1 MNTLR
6 VKIALLL
13 VVAIVTVVGL
23 LTAVLFYLLGPPQ
36 RLHSL
41 APVAQQIE
49 TLVRVVDEG
58 SQRHCHRSRAGAGS
72 QAAEADREAC
82 AIRSPRAGSILPSR
96 CRATA
101 GAPRSSCRSRSD
113 GKAGC

>member
-6 VKIALLL
+6 VKIALLM

-23 LTAVLFYLLGPPQ
+23 LTVVLFYLLGPPQ

-41 APVAQQIE
+41 GPVAQQIE

-58 SQRHCHRSRAGAGS
+58 SHVIAIVPEPAPGRRQ
-72 QAAEADREAC
+72 QTADREA
-82 AIRSPRAGSILPSR
+82 ARFARTRAASILPSR

-101 GAPRSSCRSRSD
+101 GARRSSCRSRS
-113 GKAGC
+113 GGMAGC